1 MGIVLALAAALVYG
15 AADFF
20 GGLASKRNV
29 VWGVVF
35 VSGVT
40 GLVTAIVAL
49 PLLGLGPPQPRDLEL
64 GAIVGVVGLIGIAA
78 LYRGLAIAR
87 MSVVAPIT
95 AVVAASVPIF
105 YGVVRGERP
114 SLPAIIGI
122 VLALGAVAL
131 VSRSSD
137 EDVAGDPEP
146 QRAGLLLA
154 LLSGLGF
161 GLVYVLLAAS
171 SRGAWP
177 LVASRTMFVIFTGLI
192 VWRMRLPALTVRRH
206 DALRRA
212 DRRARHGRQRALL
225 AVAALHAGGDR
236 RRDRL
241 AVSREHGHAR
251 AHRLARALALG
262 AMGRR
267 GLRAGRRDID
277 GARLEQAS
285 ARPNAR
291 SCLHAADTVR

>member
-1 MGIVLALAAALVYG
+1 
-15 AADFF
+15 
-20 GGLASKRNV
+20 
-29 VWGVVF
+29 VVF

-40 GLVTAIVAL
+40 GLVTAIAAL
-49 PLLGLGPPQPRDLEL
+49 PLLGLRPPLPRDLEL

-114 SLPAIIGI
+114 SLSAIIGI

-177 LVASRTMFVIFTGLI
+177 LVASRSMFVILTGLI
-192 VWRMRLPALTVRRH
+192 VWRMRLPALTVRGTTGFAVLTGVL
-206 DALRRA
+206 DMGANVLYLLSLRYTLVSIA
-212 DRRARHGRQRALL
+212 AVIASLYPASTVMLARIVLHER
-225 AVAALHAGGDR
+225 LHAVQWAGV
-236 RRDRL
+236 
-241 AVSREHGHAR
+241 AC
-251 AHRLARALALG
+251 ALAGVILM
-262 AMGRR
+262 AR
-267 GLRAGRRDID
+267 G
-277 GARLEQAS
+277 
-285 ARPNAR
+285 
-291 SCLHAADTVR
+291 

>member
-192 VWRMRLPALTVRRH
+192 VWRMRLPTLTVRGTTGFAVLTGVL
-206 DALRRA
+206 DMGANVLYLLSLRYTLVA
-212 DRRARHGRQRALL
+212 IA
-225 AVAALHAGGDR
+225 AVIASLYPAST
-236 RRDRL
+236 
-241 AVSREHGHAR
+241 VM
-251 AHRLARALALG
+251 LARIVLHERLHSVQWAGVACALAGVILM
-262 AMGRR
+262 AR
-267 GLRAGRRDID
+267 G
-277 GARLEQAS
+277 
-285 ARPNAR
+285 
-291 SCLHAADTVR
+291 

>member
-40 GLVTAIVAL
+40 GLATAIVAL
-49 PLLGLGPPQPRDLEL
+49 PLLGLHAPLPRDLEL
-64 GAIVGVVGLIGIAA
+64 GAIVGVIGLIGIAA

-95 AVVAASVPIF
+95 AVVAAAVPIF
-105 YGVVRGERP
+105 YGVMRGERP
-114 SLPAIIGI
+114 SLPAIVGI

-161 GLVYVLLAAS
+161 GLVFVLLAAS

-177 LVASRTMFVIFTGLI
+177 LVASRSMFVILTGLI
-192 VWRMRLPALTVRRH
+192 VWRMRLPALTVRGTTGFAVLTGVL
-206 DALRRA
+206 DMGANVLYLLSLRYTLVA
-212 DRRARHGRQRALL
+212 IAAVIASLYPASTIMLARIVLHER
-225 AVAALHAGGDR
+225 LHAVQWAGVACALTGVI
-236 RRDRL
+236 L
-241 AVSREHGHAR
+241 MAR
-251 AHRLARALALG
+251 G
-262 AMGRR
+262 
-267 GLRAGRRDID
+267 
-277 GARLEQAS
+277 
-285 ARPNAR
+285 
-291 SCLHAADTVR
+291 

>member
-49 PLLGLGPPQPRDLEL
+49 PLLGLRPPLPRDLEL
-64 GAIVGVVGLIGIAA
+64 GAIIGLVGLIGIAA

-122 VLALGAVAL
+122 ALALGAVAL

-177 LVASRTMFVIFTGLI
+177 LVASRTMFVILTGLI
-192 VWRMRLPALTVRRH
+192 VWRMRLPALTVRGTTGFAVLTGVL
-206 DALRRA
+206 DMGANVLYLLSLRYTLVSIA
-212 DRRARHGRQRALL
+212 AVIASLYPASTVMLARIVLHER
-225 AVAALHAGGDR
+225 LHAVQWAGV
-236 RRDRL
+236 
-241 AVSREHGHAR
+241 AC
-251 AHRLARALALG
+251 ALAGVILM
-262 AMGRR
+262 AR
-267 GLRAGRRDID
+267 G
-277 GARLEQAS
+277 
-285 ARPNAR
+285 
-291 SCLHAADTVR
+291 

>member
-35 VSGVT
+35 VSGLT

-49 PLLGLGPPQPRDLEL
+49 PLLGLSPPQPRDLEL
-64 GAIVGVVGLIGIAA
+64 GAIIGVVGLIGIAA

-95 AVVAASVPIF
+95 AVVAASVPIL
-105 YGVVRGERP
+105 YGVLRGERP

-177 LVASRTMFVIFTGLI
+177 LVASRTVFVILTGLI
-192 VWRMRLPALTVRRH
+192 VWRMRLPALTVRGTTGFAVLTGVL
-206 DALRRA
+206 DMGANVLYLLSLRYTLVA
-212 DRRARHGRQRALL
+212 IA
-225 AVAALHAGGDR
+225 AVIASLYPAST
-236 RRDRL
+236 
-241 AVSREHGHAR
+241 VM
-251 AHRLARALALG
+251 LARIVLHERLHSVQWAGVACALAGVILM
-262 AMGRR
+262 AR
-267 GLRAGRRDID
+267 G
-277 GARLEQAS
+277 
-285 ARPNAR
+285 
-291 SCLHAADTVR
+291 

>member
-49 PLLGLGPPQPRDLEL
+49 PLLGLRPPLPRDLEL
-64 GAIVGVVGLIGIAA
+64 GAIIGLVGLIGIAA

-122 VLALGAVAL
+122 ALALGAVAL

-177 LVASRTMFVIFTGLI
+177 LVASRTMFVILTGLI
-192 VWRMRLPALTVRRH
+192 VWRMRLPALTVRGTTGFAVLTGVL
-206 DALRRA
+206 DMGANVLYLLSLRYTLVSIA
-212 DRRARHGRQRALL
+212 AVIASLYPASTVMLARIVLHEH
-225 AVAALHAGGDR
+225 LHAVQWAGV
-236 RRDRL
+236 
-241 AVSREHGHAR
+241 AC
-251 AHRLARALALG
+251 ALAGVILM
-262 AMGRR
+262 AR
-267 GLRAGRRDID
+267 G
-277 GARLEQAS
+277 
-285 ARPNAR
+285 
-291 SCLHAADTVR
+291 

>member
-40 GLVTAIVAL
+40 GLITALVAL

-64 GAIVGVVGLIGIAA
+64 GAIIGVVGLIGIAA

-95 AVVAASVPIF
+95 AVVAASVPIL
-105 YGVVRGERP
+105 YGILRGERP

-177 LVASRTMFVIFTGLI
+177 LVASRTMFVILTGLI
-192 VWRMRLPALTVRRH
+192 VWRMRLPALTVRGTTGFAVLTGVL
-206 DALRRA
+206 DMGANVLYLLSLRYTLVA
-212 DRRARHGRQRALL
+212 IA
-225 AVAALHAGGDR
+225 AVIASLYPAST
-236 RRDRL
+236 
-241 AVSREHGHAR
+241 VM
-251 AHRLARALALG
+251 LARIVLHERLHSVQWAGVACALAGVILM
-262 AMGRR
+262 AR
-267 GLRAGRRDID
+267 G
-277 GARLEQAS
+277 
-285 ARPNAR
+285 
-291 SCLHAADTVR
+291 